1 MVDARGSTN
10 LGEGWL
16 RGCEQVA
23 RYQSAE
29 GVNRTLLLTDGL
41 ANQGMTDGEQPMAD
55 QIADPLRDHRAL
67 LLSPSCPGSHRHGL
81 PVDLQDPASHL

>member
-1 MVDARGSTN
+1 MPAPFVWFDLTTAGVEDVRAFYADLFGWTIGPG
-10 LGEGWL
+10 LGDYVGW
-16 RGCEQVA
+16 
-23 RYQSAE
+23 
-29 GVNRTLLLTDGL
+29 
-41 ANQGMTDGEQPMAD
+41 MTDGEQPMAD

>member
-1 MVDARGSTN
+1 MFPSTAATADARRSALARLGEIDARGSTN

-23 RYQSAE
+23 RALSDE

-41 ANQGMTDGEQPMAD
+41 ANVGMTDRDELARH
-55 QIADPLRDHRAL
+55 AAELRA
-67 LLSPSCPGSHRHGL
+67 
-81 PVDLQDPASHL
+81 AA